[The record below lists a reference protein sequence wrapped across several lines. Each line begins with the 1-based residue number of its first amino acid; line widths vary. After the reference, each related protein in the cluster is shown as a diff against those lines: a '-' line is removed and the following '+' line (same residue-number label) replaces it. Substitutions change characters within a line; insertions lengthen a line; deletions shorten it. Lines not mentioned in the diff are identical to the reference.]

1 MIDDHPDL
9 GPDPLAGR
17 DPHPREQIDLWPLH
31 DARQELL
38 EEIVSQPGPGNASA
52 PSTRRF
58 LVPVGVAAAVA
69 LVAGG
74 AWFVVSSDD
83 NKEDDQVVASSDS
96 PTDSPDDA
104 TDPST
109 EQADEPSE
117 PAEPAVAP
125 LSEVEKGDVLG
136 PQQCRRFRHANVA
149 LYLGK
154 DGSHPRDEV
163 LVTLRELDRALE
175 LTRLRRDKPW
185 RVQIIRVGDRDDARD
200 RVISVDKACKVVAID
215 ELKVRD
221 RG

>member
-1 MIDDHPDL
+1 MIDDHTDL

-17 DPHPREQIDLWPLH
+17 DPHPRDQIDLWPLH

-58 LVPVGVAAAVA
+58 LVPVGIAAAIA

-83 NKEDDQVVASSDS
+83 DKDDDQVVASSDS
-96 PTDSPDDA
+96 PTDSRDDA
-104 TDPST
+104 TDPSSEET
-109 EQADEPSE
+109 REPSE

-125 LSEVEKGDVLG
+125 LTEVEKGDVLG
-136 PQQCRRFRHANVA
+136 PQQCRRFRHDTVD
-149 LYLGK
+149 LRLGTRM
-154 DGSHPRDEV
+154 DRRGGV
-163 LVTLRELDRALE
+163 VITLRELDRALE
-175 LTRLRRDKPW
+175 MRSVGRRKDW
-185 RVQIIRVGDRDDARD
+185 QVRIVRD
-200 RVISVDKACKVVAID
+200 RLVSVDKGCKVVAID
-215 ELKVRD
+215 EVKVRG